1 MSVLNGFFLYLKCES
16 MSVFQLASKIL
27 EALRISVERH
37 MQHQATLKEADS
49 TSKDPAQEPT
59 SQEVAPQP
67 STSQQSMQVYS
78 TSTGQDASASTETEP
93 VQEQGYDPATGMV
106 S

>member
-1 MSVLNGFFLYLKCES
+1 

-37 MQHQATLKEADS
+37 MQHQATLKEADL
-49 TSKDPAQEPT
+49 TSKDPAQKPT

-67 STSQQSMQVYS
+67 STSQQSMQVDS